1 MFRRFCRLFYGL
13 LNGSHFIL
21 CAAHAYRA
29 AAAEEPCE
37 QGVDL
42 EQFLLGEHDHPP
54 APPGDHDEHRV
65 DGGDMGGRKDAAL
78 WSAPFSGFRG
88 PLHGCGSRYA
98 TKATQR
104 ALRCNIISFYVVLFT
119 FSAMIFFMA
128 ARLCSKSAP
137 KWPAARQRPPASGV
151 QRHGGCP
158 DSPAASHRPAPLH
171 REYRCPLA

>member
-1 MFRRFCRLFYGL
+1 MRQGTTSTPAPAAMTNSPLLGGRSFPSFSRVPPEDEQCFAVSALFYGL

-65 DGGDMGGRKDAAL
+65 DGGDMGGRKDAA
-78 WSAPFSGFRG
+78 FG
-88 PLHGCGSRYA
+88 LH
-98 TKATQR
+98 
-104 ALRCNIISFYVVLFT
+104 LFQV
-119 FSAMIFFMA
+119 F
-128 ARLCSKSAP
+128 
-137 KWPAARQRPPASGV
+137 
-151 QRHGGCP
+151 
-158 DSPAASHRPAPLH
+158 APLYMDAETDMPQKPRKGH
-171 REYRCPLA
+171 